1 MTDGAQPPLA
11 VTLYSRPGCH
21 LCDVMR
27 AALLDVATRLPLAV
41 EDVDISTDPT
51 LTARYGEDVPVLV
64 AGRTE
69 IARHRA
75 TAAELFDRLT
85 RAARP

>member
-1 MTDGAQPPLA
+1 MTDAPQPPLA

-41 EDVDISTDPT
+41 EDVDISTDPA

-64 AGRTE
+64 AGPTE

-75 TAAELFDRLT
+75 TAAELVDRLT